1 MVRRIIIPRNV
12 YKEYI
17 TTQEGENPAMAMS
30 NQGIDLFYEIQAAID
45 NGSITLPGSP
55 TSTETNLSISSRTST
70 SIIVSNDNGD
80 GLTLPPVN
88 SSEAGLMTAADK
100 VKLDGIIPYTHPD
113 HIGDVVSLGD
123 GATTISANAVTN
135 TKLADMLPNTVKIR
149 RSLVSGDPMD
159 VVIGVNQILGR
170 GSISP
175 LGPLDLGPNLVI
187 SGNIIDAVT
196 GVADGDKIDITVA
209 GSNWTINNG
218 VVNFAKMQNISTDRI
233 LGRDSAGTGS
243 VEELLLTGGLE
254 FTGTGSIRISAFTGD
269 VTKPAGSTV
278 QTIANNAVTNQK
290 LADMP
295 AFTIKGNNLG
305 TSNDPI
311 DLTPSQVKALIQYLA
326 SEITNVPS
334 GNIIATNLQNAINEL
349 DNEKH
354 VRIQFQDEGVNLGAA
369 GSVDTINFTGSPI
382 TVTRVG
388 NVITI
393 DITGSG
399 GGGGATNLSEGLRTA
414 TTVNVNSDTGSD
426 ATLNPAT
433 SSLAGVMPAGDK
445 QKVDHITVTQA
456 VNLDDLESD
465 VNDLTTLS
473 GVVSNATNLGTFTGT
488 IINDNRTIKQ
498 ALQDLETG
506 IENKAGVFEYD
517 VPITGGSSGSA
528 VRVVATQTGITASF
542 SANTLTFSSPTTGNR
557 ILSVDWRLV
566 AADVQASADAGGST
580 NWIKVVFQ
588 GTGGNTGV
596 SDLRIPTVQKS
607 AIPASGTISATNAI
621 SLDLDNNPAI
631 SIVGVGSGSVTIRVA
646 GLSVGTQGY
655 HLKFTNI

>member
-45 NGSITLPGSP
+45 NGSITLPGGP

-70 SIIVSNDNGD
+70 SIVVSNDNGD

>member
-1 MVRRIIIPRNV
+1 
-12 YKEYI
+12 
-17 TTQEGENPAMAMS
+17 MAMS
-30 NQGIDLFYEIQAAID
+30 NEGIDLFYEIQAAID

-473 GVVSNATNLGTFTGT
+473 GVASNSTNLGTFTGT

-542 SANTLTFSSPTTGNR
+542 SANTLTFSSPSAGNR
-557 ILSVDWRLV
+557 ILSADWRLV
-566 AADVQASADAGGST
+566 AADVQSSADAGGST

-631 SIVGVGSGSVTIRVA
+631 SIVGVGSGSITVRVA